1 MIRLTRTLHA
11 WGKPDFNAVFKQDIE
26 QLDVKELPLHHAAST
41 TDGKRISAVVIGA
54 ANDSDKDLIRAKA
67 GIFYAAML
75 GFTTCDDESGPIDE
89 QNEYCELQFDIDKK
103 TAEAA
108 VTLVGEPTDVG
119 CE

>member
-1 MIRLTRTLHA
+1 MIRLTRTVEA

-26 QLDVKELPLHHAAST
+26 QLNAKELPLQHADAE
-41 TDGKRISAVVIGA
+41 RISAVVIGA
-54 ANDSDKDLIRAKA
+54 ADDDASNLIHARA
-67 GIFYAAML
+67 GIFYGAML
-75 GFTTCDDESGPIDE
+75 GATNCEDESGPADE

-108 VTLVGEPTDVG
+108 VTQIGEPAEVG